1 MHMKNA
7 STLQF
12 RYEYWT
18 MGIILSD
25 KAFWLPN
32 FVTQQCT
39 NTTCT
44 FAFLQVNRGTLLHIE
59 AVVKEFNGIQDANV
73 SEEYSCKGIS
83 QKCLASNNIIREQVK
98 QLYQIF
104 QSFDL
109 KDDKSGSLVG
119 RS

>member
-1 MHMKNA
+1 MVYRMLMLVRSILAREYLKN
-7 STLQF
+7 
-12 RYEYWT
+12 
-18 MGIILSD
+18 
-25 KAFWLPN
+25 
-32 FVTQQCT
+32 VT
-39 NTTCT
+39 
-44 FAFLQVNRGTLLHIE
+44 
-59 AVVKEFNGIQDANV
+59 
-73 SEEYSCKGIS
+73 